1 VIFCPYLNFSSP
13 DLACATYLRSFL
25 DFFISD
31 QLLQWSLVGTTDTKI
46 NQAMAAEIR
55 AERGAADLTIEQL
68 SDASGVPLSTL
79 KRILK
84 GTIDVNVADLGA
96 IARAFSD
103 ATGKPVSPQEIVQR
117 AVKRAGGYEVLGK
130 DS

>member
-1 VIFCPYLNFSSP
+1 M
-13 DLACATYLRSFL
+13 RSFL

-103 ATGKPVSPQEIVQR
+103 ATEKPVSPQEIVQR
-117 AVKRAGGYEVLGK
+117 AVKRAGGYEALGK